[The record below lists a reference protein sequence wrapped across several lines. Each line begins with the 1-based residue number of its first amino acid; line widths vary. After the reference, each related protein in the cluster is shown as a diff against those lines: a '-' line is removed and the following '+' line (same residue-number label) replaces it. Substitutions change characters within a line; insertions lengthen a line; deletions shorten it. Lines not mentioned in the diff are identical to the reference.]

1 MESQALYSLVADA
14 ILVTHVLFV
23 AFVVF
28 SLILIFVGKLLSWLW
43 VRNPWFRVTHLLGI
57 GVVVLQSWFGVICP
71 LTIWE
76 MDLRSKAG
84 ETIYEGSFITHW
96 LNELLYY
103 QAPSW
108 VFVVCY
114 TVFGGLVL
122 ASWFLERPRAF
133 SVEFQSG
140 AS

>member
-1 MESQALYSLVADA
+1 MESRVLYSFFADA
-14 ILVTHVLFV
+14 LLVTHAL
-23 AFVVF
+23 FVVF
-28 SLILIFVGKLLSWLW
+28 VVLGLVFVFAGKFLSWQW
-43 VRNPWFRVTHLLGI
+43 VRNPWFRVAHLLGI

-84 ETIYEGSFITHW
+84 ETIYEGSFIRHW
-96 LNELLYY
+96 LKELLYY
-103 QAPSW
+103 QAPPW

-114 TVFGGLVL
+114 TAFAGLVL
-122 ASWFLERPRAF
+122 ASWFLVRPRAF
-133 SVEFQSG
+133 SAGCQRG

>member
-1 MESQALYSLVADA
+1 MESRAFYSLVADA
-14 ILVTHVLFV
+14 ILVTHVLFA

-28 SLILIFVGKLLSWLW
+28 SLILIFVGKFLSWRW

-57 GVVVLQSWFGVICP
+57 CVIVLQSWFGVICP

-84 ETIYEGSFITHW
+84 ETIYEGSFIRHW

-103 QAPSW
+103 QAPPW
-108 VFVVCY
+108 VFVIGY
-114 TVFGGLVL
+114 TTFAVLVL
-122 ASWFLERPRAF
+122 ASWFLVRPRSF
-133 SVEFQSG
+133 SAGLQRG

>member
-14 ILVTHVLFV
+14 MLLAHALFA

-28 SLILIFVGKLLSWLW
+28 GLILIFMGKFLSWWW

-57 GVVVLQSWFGVICP
+57 GIVVLQSWFGVICP

-84 ETIYEGSFITHW
+84 ETIYEGSFVTHW

-108 VFVVCY
+108 LFMICY
-114 TVFGGLVL
+114 TAFGGLVV
-122 ASWFLERPRAF
+122 ASWFLVRPRAF
-133 SVEFQSG
+133 SEEFQSG

>member
-1 MESQALYSLVADA
+1 MESKALYSLVADA

-84 ETIYEGSFITHW
+84 ETIYEDSFITHW
-96 LNELLYY
+96 LNEILYY

-114 TVFGGLVL
+114 TAFGGLVL
-122 ASWFLERPRAF
+122 ASWFLVRPRAF
-133 SVEFQSG
+133 SVGFRSG

>member
-1 MESQALYSLVADA
+1 MESNALYSLVADA

-28 SLILIFVGKLLSWLW
+28 SLILIFVGKFLSWLW
-43 VRNPWFRVTHLLGI
+43 VRNPWFRITHLLGI

-84 ETIYEGSFITHW
+84 ETIYEDSFITHW

-114 TVFGGLVL
+114 TAFGGLVL
-122 ASWFLERPRAF
+122 ASWFLVRPRAF
-133 SVEFQSG
+133 SVGFHNG